1 MQHISLRIHTRMLQ
15 IIATWQFDWRYMVRG
30 LTIDKKRG
38 NILKIDRHKYVKV
51 AYHGFRELSR
61 EEHRAVYSDG
71 NVSSIGLSF
80 IKC

>member
-1 MQHISLRIHTRMLQ
+1 MLQ

-61 EEHRAVYSDG
+61 EERRAVYSDG

>member
-1 MQHISLRIHTRMLQ
+1 MLQ
-15 IIATWQFDWRYMVRG
+15 IIATWKFDWRYMVRG

-61 EEHRAVYSDG
+61 EERRAVYSDG

-80 IKC
+80 IKF